1 MIIDLCCIYSKIPP
15 KLSSRFWIST
25 LPWCIHCCMHYCSLL
40 LFYAFIL
47 AKYEILWRKKPLILK
62 KKKNHPP
69 FCSRKQIAC
78 SWELSHQE
86 FSRSRYTSIIL
97 MFLLMFP
104 NNVLWNQNHFL
115 SFSYTSDALHHISDQ
130 KWGVIPQPLPARAK

>member
-1 MIIDLCCIYSKIPP
+1 MIIDLCCIYSKTPQNYLAVSNIN
-15 KLSSRFWIST
+15 IT
-25 LPWCIHCCMHYCSLL
+25 LVYSLL
-40 LFYAFIL
+40 YALLFFVAVLCLHIS
-47 AKYEILWRKKPLILK
+47 KIWNSVKKKKPFDL

-130 KWGVIPQPLPARAK
+130 KWGVIPQTPARKS